1 MAPGLAVPHD
11 PPVISEAAA
20 NNAAWCASMC
30 RAHDIE
36 TANDGRVWRSPV
48 RTPLYYPDAVTLVPG
63 LDAAEVIAGIDV
75 SPGCSVKDSFA
86 DLDLSAHGF
95 EVLFEAEWIARSVD
109 GPVPEADDLEWRDV
123 RSPAALMEWETA
135 WSGEEPG
142 GLFAPGLLDDGSVLV
157 IAGRDGEGGVKAGA
171 VLNDAGGAV
180 GVSNLFG
187 DAWPA
192 VVDTAN
198 VLFPERTLVG
208 YESGEDLDAALRVG
222 FRSLGPLRV
231 WLRA

>member
-1 MAPGLAVPHD
+1 MPHD

-36 TANDGRVWRSPV
+36 TSNDGRVWRGPV

-63 LDAAEVIAGIDV
+63 LAAEEVLAGVDA

-95 EVLFEAEWIARSVD
+95 EVLFDAEWIARPAVALPAGDS
-109 GPVPEADDLEWRDV
+109 LEWRASTDLT
-123 RSPAALMEWETA
+123 AWETA
-135 WSGEEPG
+135 WSSGETP
-142 GLFAPGLLDDGSVLV
+142 GLFTARLLDDPTVLV
-157 IAGRDGEGGVKAGA
+157 VEGRDDDGAIAAGA
-171 VLNDAGGAV
+171 VLNRSGAEV
-180 GVSNLFG
+180 GVSNVFG
-187 DAWPA
+187 DGFAGA
-192 VVDTAN
+192 VRAAADLLGAAS
-198 VLFPERTLVG
+198 LVG

>member
-1 MAPGLAVPHD
+1 M
-11 PPVISEAAA
+11 SEAAA

-36 TANDGRVWRSPV
+36 TSNDGRVWRGPV

-95 EVLFEAEWIARSVD
+95 EVLFEAEWIGR
-109 GPVPEADDLEWRDV
+109 PADAPLPGGDSLEWRATTDV
-123 RSPAALMEWETA
+123 TAWESA
-135 WSGEEPG
+135 WSGGE
-142 GLFAPGLLDDGSVLV
+142 APGLFTPRLLDDPSVLIV
-157 IAGRDGEGGVKAGA
+157 EGRDHGDAVTAGA
-171 VLNDAGGAV
+171 VLNRSGDVA
-180 GVSNLFG
+180 GVSNVFG
-187 DAWPA
+187 DGFAGAVRAAADLLGPA
-192 VVDTAN
+192 
-198 VLFPERTLVG
+198 PLVG

>member
-1 MAPGLAVPHD
+1 VPHD

-20 NNAAWCASMC
+20 DNAGWCASMC

-36 TANDGRVWRSPV
+36 TSNDGRVWRGAV

-63 LDAAEVIAGIDV
+63 LSAKEVLTGIDT

-95 EVLFEAEWIARSVD
+95 KVLFEAEWIARPAD
-109 GPVPEADDLEWRDV
+109 GPVPERNDLAWQDIRTPE
-123 RSPAALMEWETA
+123 ALTA
-135 WSGEEPG
+135 WEEGWSGG
-142 GLFAPGLLDDGSVLV
+142 DATGLFAPALLDDGSVLV
-157 IAGRDGEGGVKAGA
+157 IGGRDGDGVVRAGA
-171 VLNDAGGAV
+171 VLSSAGDAI

-192 VVDTAN
+192 VLDTAH
-198 VLFPERTLVG
+198 VLFTDETLVG
-208 YESGEDLDAALRVG
+208 YESGDDLDAALAVG